1 MGFFA
6 EDTQKTSVT
15 LYIERLSN
23 LEEVDWYLLQQLTE
37 SIQMQDTGAREAVE
51 AVRKKLKHSGTQQKL
66 RVLEILKLL
75 MENSN
80 QNFHR
85 QFLANE
91 KMKERFELIL
101 TSPGENPAVKKELV
115 SLLGAWSVKYK
126 NEPGMKAIGELYE
139 IGRGSRRARPSIN
152 TESVNR
158 SPPTSATSATTAPA
172 SSSRTIHSPVT
183 PPSPSPTATKLEK
196 RRSLPPP
203 KPIVTTP
210 EPALKTKP
218 ITKPRSHS
226 SAARTS
232 TTSGSPTRVF
242 NFEKAK
248 PRIIEEIAIA
258 NQNCNNLVNALK
270 LINTSEERW
279 EIDLQHDKSLQ
290 NYRDRCEESKKKIV
304 RYTRLVENEEWIGTL
319 LATNEELLKALDM
332 YDVMLVGEIPAAW
345 LKAQQAQQAQISY
358 YDHIQSPTPKQLRP
372 PPPPPPPP
380 NRITYHAPALE
391 QSFDHLNLSNYQQ
404 QQQEEEDLDPFADPV
419 TPIEDE
425 NRR

>member
-1 MGFFA
+1 M
-6 EDTQKTSVT
+6 
-15 LYIERLSN
+15 
-23 LEEVDWYLLQQLTE
+23 
-37 SIQMQDTGAREAVE
+37 
-51 AVRKKLKHSGTQQKL
+51 
-66 RVLEILKLL
+66 
-75 MENSN
+75 
-80 QNFHR
+80 
-85 QFLANE
+85 
-91 KMKERFELIL
+91 
-101 TSPGENPAVKKELV
+101 
-115 SLLGAWSVKYK
+115 
-126 NEPGMKAIGELYE
+126 
-139 IGRGSRRARPSIN
+139 
-152 TESVNR
+152 
-158 SPPTSATSATTAPA
+158 
-172 SSSRTIHSPVT
+172 
-183 PPSPSPTATKLEK
+183 
-196 RRSLPPP
+196 
-203 KPIVTTP
+203 TTP
-210 EPALKTKP
+210 EPAMKTKP

-226 SAARTS
+226 SAARTN
-232 TTSGSPTRVF
+232 TTGSPTRVF

-372 PPPPPPPP
+372 PPPPPP
-380 NRITYHAPALE
+380 NRITYPAPALE
-391 QSFDHLNLSNYQQ
+391 QSFDHLNLSNQQ
-404 QQQEEEDLDPFADPV
+404 QQQQEEDLDPFADPV